1 MGWLLRVPSANMLRS
16 KMACYNSSNSVNF
29 IKQKK
34 SKLNKYM
41 PYQFSSVQFLS
52 RVRLCDP
59 MNRSTPG
66 LPVHHQLLEFTQ
78 ISILNSFFS
87 PKSNKC
93 WKVCQALMCMPGPAQ
108 GLGCSLSQASKF
120 PRMAAAPTAPWHLLN
135 LSRSFSLKKH
145 FFPHDIEMR
154 YNYILKSP
162 TTACWLRKIYFT
174 KCVASAWQPYSQ
186 LRVSLLMGGWP
197 LMAWCI
203 RPAPWFFLLPM
214 LLQLGSGRA
223 LVTYIKNTFDTPM

>member
-1 MGWLLRVPSANMLRS
+1 
-16 KMACYNSSNSVNF
+16 MACYNSSNSVNF

-78 ISILNSFFS
+78 ISILNNFFS

-93 WKVCQALMCMPGPAQ
+93 WKVCQALMCMPGPASSGPRLQ
-108 GLGCSLSQASKF
+108 SESGQQVSKDGRCTNCSLTFVKPLKIFLIKKTFFS
-120 PRMAAAPTAPWHLLN
+120 PRYRN
-135 LSRSFSLKKH
+135 E
-145 FFPHDIEMR
+145 I
-154 YNYILKSP
+154 
-162 TTACWLRKIYFT
+162 
-174 KCVASAWQPYSQ
+174 
-186 LRVSLLMGGWP
+186 
-197 LMAWCI
+197 
-203 RPAPWFFLLPM
+203 
-214 LLQLGSGRA
+214 
-223 LVTYIKNTFDTPM
+223 